1 MKAQDA
7 GQLKSL
13 AYPTFFEHVALE
25 GDRFARRLEGFSSGK
40 VELDRSEVINF
51 WTRIMGEHADFIA
64 HMLDPKERALVETA
78 MKTGKAWR
86 KLDDGSKKKV
96 EGTLEGFIAFKKTA
110 QAGVESG
117 KIDSII
123 HPILADHVLREALK
137 FSDELKRVS

>member
-1 MKAQDA
+1 MPASNAAHAEYSKNAA
-7 GQLKSL
+7 
-13 AYPTFFEHVALE
+13 
-25 GDRFARRLEGFSSGK
+25 RFNRQRN
-40 VELDRSEVINF
+40 I
-51 WTRIMGEHADFIA
+51 
-64 HMLDPKERALVETA
+64 ETA
-78 MKTGKAWR
+78 LKTGKVWR

-96 EGTLEGFIAFKKTA
+96 EDTLEGFIAFKKTA